1 MKRSSIKDIA
11 KLAGVSVATVSYVLN
26 RKEGQ
31 RISEETRKKIFE
43 IAETINY
50 TPNKIAKSL
59 KTNKTK
65 LLGLI
70 VADISNDFYSH
81 MARNLEDKALKL
93 GYTLIIGS
101 SDENAEKF
109 EKLTE
114 LFSQQQ
120 VDGMIVAPVAGS
132 EKTLEN
138 LIQLKY
144 PVVTIDRYLKGVS
157 VPGITIDNQEIA
169 ERTASLLLNKDFDK
183 MIYVGYETELPHL
196 LDRQHGFEKAVN
208 SSQKTAEIQYLLVGL
223 ENIAQEVHL
232 QLEKKLGKKPENTA
246 LYFSSNKLAVAGLSY
261 LVKNNI
267 KVPEQ
272 VSVIAFDETDAYDLF
287 PAEITYIQQPIEE
300 MAEETIKLLD
310 GQINDYTATGKRIT
324 LSAKLVAKAS
334 LK

>member
-26 RKEGQ
+26 KKEGQ
-31 RISEETRKKIFE
+31 RISEETSKKIFE

-109 EKLTE
+109 KKLTE

-138 LIQLKY
+138 LINIKY

-169 ERTASLLLNKDFDK
+169 ERTTSLLLNKDFDK
-183 MIYVGYETELPHL
+183 MIYIGYETELPHL
-196 LDRQHGFEKAVN
+196 LDRQHGFEKAI
-208 SSQKTAEIQYLLVGL
+208 SSSNKTAEIQYILVGL
-223 ENIAQEVHL
+223 ENIAQEVHS
-232 QLEKKLGKKPENTA
+232 QLENNLGKKPENTA

-272 VSVIAFDETDAYDLF
+272 VSVVAFDETDAYDLF
-287 PAEITYIQQPIEE
+287 PTEITYIQQPIEE
-300 MAEETIKLLD
+300 MAEEAIRLLD
-310 GQINDYTATGKRIT
+310 GQINDYAATGKRVT

>member
-31 RISEETRKKIFE
+31 RISEETREKIFE

-109 EKLTE
+109 KKLTE

-138 LIQLKY
+138 LIDIKY

-169 ERTASLLLNKDFDK
+169 ESTASLLLNKNFDK
-183 MIYVGYETELPHL
+183 MIYVGYETDLPHL
-196 LDRQHGFEKAVN
+196 LDRQHGFEKAV
-208 SSQKTAEIQYLLVGL
+208 SSSSKTIEIQYLLVGL
-223 ENIAQEVHL
+223 ENIVQEVHSK
-232 QLEKKLGKKPENTA
+232 LESTLGKTPENTA

-287 PAEITYIQQPIEE
+287 PTEITYIQQPIEE
-300 MAEETIKLLD
+300 MAEEAIKLLD
-310 GQINDYTATGKRIT
+310 GQITDYTATGKRIT

>member
-81 MARNLEDKALKL
+81 IARNLEDKALQL

-109 EKLTE
+109 EKLTQ

-169 ERTASLLLNKDFDK
+169 ERTTSLLLNKGFDK
-183 MIYVGYETELPHL
+183 MIYIGYETELPHL
-196 LDRQHGFEKAVN
+196 LDRQHGFEKAI
-208 SSQKTAEIQYLLVGL
+208 SSSSKTADIQYLLVGL
-223 ENIAQEVHL
+223 ENIAQEVRA
-232 QLEKKLGKKPENTA
+232 QLENSLGKQPENTA

-261 LVKNNI
+261 LVKNDI

-287 PAEITYIQQPIEE
+287 PTEITYIQQPIEE
-300 MAEETIKLLD
+300 MAEEAIKLLD

>member
-50 TPNKIAKSL
+50 SPNKIAKSL

-81 MARNLEDKALKL
+81 IARNLEDKALQL

-109 EKLTE
+109 EKLTQ

-169 ERTASLLLNKDFDK
+169 ERTTSLLLNKGFDK
-183 MIYVGYETELPHL
+183 MIYIGYETELPHL
-196 LDRQHGFEKAVN
+196 LDRQHGFEKAI
-208 SSQKTAEIQYLLVGL
+208 SSSSKTADIQYLLVGL
-223 ENIAQEVHL
+223 ENIAQEVRA
-232 QLEKKLGKKPENTA
+232 QLENSLGKRPENTA

-261 LVKNNI
+261 LVKNDI

-287 PAEITYIQQPIEE
+287 PTEITYIQQPIEE
-300 MAEETIKLLD
+300 MAEEAIKLLD
-310 GQINDYTATGKRIT
+310 GQITDYTATGKRIT